1 MHVCMNISTWV
12 CMIYGKVAVCLKIA
26 VCMCTFN
33 LLTEDVVLSQEV
45 DETSEVFTVAAWLSI
60 DSQTWT

>member
-12 CMIYGKVAVCLKIA
+12 CMICGKVAVCLKVA

-33 LLTEDVVLSQEV
+33 LLTEDAVLSQEV
-45 DETSEVFTVAAWLSI
+45 DETSQEVTAVAWP
-60 DSQTWT
+60 

>member
-12 CMIYGKVAVCLKIA
+12 CMICGKVAVCLKVA

-45 DETSEVFTVAAWLSI
+45 DETSQVVTAVAWP
-60 DSQTWT
+60 